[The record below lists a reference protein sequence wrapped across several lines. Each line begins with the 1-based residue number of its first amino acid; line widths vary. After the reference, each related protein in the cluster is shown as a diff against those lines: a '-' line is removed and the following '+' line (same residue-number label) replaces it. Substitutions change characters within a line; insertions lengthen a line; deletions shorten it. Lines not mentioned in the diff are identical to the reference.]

1 MKERYSLEEVWNLIG
16 EEKLNKQTCPTGGR
30 NREDIEVDGFVVRS
44 LSLRYMTFYQKG
56 TKCACCGKEGT
67 HFKLIGEGKRKH
79 FNLYAEDGTLFTKDH
94 IFPKSRGGVDSV
106 SNLQTMCVN
115 CNQSKGNRLEGQ
127 QLCIVA
133 TNIHSGKEKIYTSI
147 DYAVADIIAK
157 YNNKKL
163 SHIVKNTIDTY
174 KKINLAIDEG
184 IEWDNKTWRMEWR
197 NFELNQKRSK

>member
-30 NREDIEVDGFVVRS
+30 NREDIEVDGFIVRS

-56 TKCACCGKEGT
+56 TKCVCCGKEGT
-67 HFKLIGEGKRKH
+67 HFKLTGEGERKH

-94 IFPKSRGGVDSV
+94 IFPKSRGGVDCV
-106 SNLQTMCVN
+106 SNLQTMCVD
-115 CNQSKGNRLEGQ
+115 CNKAKGNRLEGQ

-133 TNIHSGKEKIYTSI
+133 TNLHSGKEKIYTSI
-147 DYAVADIIAK
+147 DYAVADIITR
-157 YNNKKL
+157 YPNKKL

-184 IEWDNKTWRMEWR
+184 VEWDNKTWRMEWR
-197 NFELNQKRSK
+197 SFEFNRKRS